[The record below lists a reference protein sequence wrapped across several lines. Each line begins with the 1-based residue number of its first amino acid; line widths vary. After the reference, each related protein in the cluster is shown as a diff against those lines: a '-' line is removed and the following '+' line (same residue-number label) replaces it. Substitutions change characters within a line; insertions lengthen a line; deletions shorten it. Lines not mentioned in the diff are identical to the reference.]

1 MWMEKETTN
10 LSLRK
15 DIKDRANG
23 AVDNG
28 FFSGVGSLSGLVEKA
43 LEELLDRSKVP
54 KTFEQKTKEPVS

>member
-1 MWMEKETTN
+1 VEKETTN

-23 AVDNG
+23 ALQKG

-43 LEELLDRSKVP
+43 LDELLDRSNVP
-54 KTFEQKTKEPVS
+54 ENFEQKETS